1 MLSRNGLTNN
11 KYCKRSGVSQLLLP
25 KWQTNYDYAIQA
37 EWLGV
42 GTWAN
47 KAHAPSI
54 QNGEVTAVLRNLVNQ
69 QGEGFRITQQAAR
82 ISSAVQA
89 HPGQLTAAKEILKA
103 LSLSM
108 NETNRQWKAI
118 SDEL

>member
-1 MLSRNGLTNN
+1 
-11 KYCKRSGVSQLLLP
+11 LLLP
-25 KWQTNYDYAIQA
+25 KWQSNYDYAVQA

-42 GTWAN
+42 GKWAN

-54 QNGEVTAVLRNLVNQ
+54 TNGELTAVLRNLVNQ
-69 QGEGFRITQQAAR
+69 QGEESGITQQATR
-82 ISSAVQA
+82 ISSALQA
-89 HPGQLTAAKEILKA
+89 NPGQLTAAKEILKA

-108 NETNRQWKAI
+108 KETNRQWEAM